1 MSSYESTYCSQAD
14 MQLVVP
20 NIDEYDAKRVLP
32 TNWTATSKAGV
43 SASNIY
49 YLYNSGYVDIMYI
62 DGAEQTKVSDTP
74 NAVNEFNYDSGEDL
88 ITLYITSSSASALN
102 SAIIEGGR
110 DFTDLITEC
119 RKRGSDMVRSFCSK
133 PIYPRKGVGSRSS
146 VGNDFP
152 EIIVMSAA
160 HLACYFLIAPYN
172 KTLADELMSRVTNEE
187 NNGWLDKI
195 RNGEIN
201 LYQEDATDAQKG
213 ILREVSLNASTT
225 GSIVAVRGIPTA
237 EWDAIKILITTAGT
251 FTAGS
256 ASSVKFTSYIS
267 NDTSTKIEVSANAE
281 TMDGGYQDVGHG
293 MYVRFSPGVYT
304 INDEWELEISGIVDT
319 STMAVKSSVANR
331 IG

>member
-133 PIYPRKGVGSRSS
+133 PIYPRKGVGSQSS

>member
-1 MSSYESTYCSQAD
+1 MSSYEATCCSQAD

-20 NIDEYDAKRVLP
+20 NIDEYDTKRVLP
-32 TNWTATSKAGV
+32 ANWVDSGTSNLYHLHNAGF
-43 SASNIY
+43 IDQ
-49 YLYNSGYVDIMYI
+49 LFK
-62 DGAEQTKVSDTP
+62 DGAEQTKVTDTP
-74 NAVNEFNYDSGEDL
+74 NANNEYAYE
-88 ITLYITSSSASALN
+88 SASDLLLFFMGGLSVSSMN
-102 SAIIEGGR
+102 STIFEGGR

-133 PIYPRKGVGSRSS
+133 PIYPRKGVGSQSS

-152 EIIVMSAA
+152 EIVVMSAA

-281 TMDGGYQDVGHG
+281 IMDGGYQDVGHG

>member
-133 PIYPRKGVGSRSS
+133 PIYPRKGVGSQSS

-172 KTLADELMSRVTNEE
+172 KTLADELMARVTNEE

>member
-20 NIDEYDAKRVLP
+20 NIDEYDTKRVLP
-32 TNWTATSKAGV
+32 ANWVDSGTSNLYHLHNAG
-43 SASNIY
+43 
-49 YLYNSGYVDIMYI
+49 YI
-62 DGAEQTKVSDTP
+62 DQLFKDGAEQTKVTDTP
-74 NAVNEFNYDSGEDL
+74 NANNEYAYE
-88 ITLYITSSSASALN
+88 SASDLLLFFMGGLSVSSMN
-102 SAIIEGGR
+102 STIFEGGR
-110 DFTDLITEC
+110 DFTDLVTEC

-133 PIYPRKGVGSRSS
+133 PIYPRKGVGSQSS

-172 KTLADELMSRVTNEE
+172 KTLADELMARVTNEE

-201 LYQEDATDAQKG
+201 LYQEDATDPQKG

-225 GSIVAVRGIPTA
+225 GSIVAVRGIPTT
-237 EWDAIKILITTAGT
+237 EWDAIKILISTAGT
-251 FTAGS
+251 LTAGS